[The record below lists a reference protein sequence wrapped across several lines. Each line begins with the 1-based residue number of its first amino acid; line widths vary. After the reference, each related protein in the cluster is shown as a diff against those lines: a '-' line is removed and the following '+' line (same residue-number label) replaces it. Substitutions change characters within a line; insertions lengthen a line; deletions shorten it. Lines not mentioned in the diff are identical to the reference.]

1 MQWSIACRA
10 PRGRRRVAGVTVE
23 SRFFKIFQEVMG
35 VALALHQTGQ
45 GRARAGQPRR
55 RRPTTSLITCGA
67 RCVRVRVRV
76 HVCIFQTPL
85 HLPAPSLFSPR
96 PIGTPISSQSSV
108 YPPQWAPFPTRSR
121 RHSSYTLPNAYTAST
136 SEHLSRR
143 DRVGVVVSPHPL
155 LHRRQRQQRQA
166 RPFTDLSRRAVT
178 SHSLRIYV
186 ASVKAQSIRQTREI
200 DRKTEREKVRELDS
214 ARERGGGF

>member
-1 MQWSIACRA
+1 MCVCVCALQTSI
-10 PRGRRRVAGVTVE
+10 
-23 SRFFKIFQEVMG
+23 
-35 VALALHQTGQ
+35 
-45 GRARAGQPRR
+45 
-55 RRPTTSLITCGA
+55 
-67 RCVRVRVRV
+67 
-76 HVCIFQTPL
+76 
-85 HLPAPSLFSPR
+85 HLPTPSLFSTR
-96 PIGTPISSQSSV
+96 PLGTPILTQSSEHNG
-108 YPPQWAPFPTRSR
+108 QWAPFPTRSR

-186 ASVKAQSIRQTREI
+186 ATVKTQSIRQAREI
-200 DRKTEREKVRELDS
+200 DRKTERQKVRELDS
-214 ARERGGGF
+214 ARARGGGV